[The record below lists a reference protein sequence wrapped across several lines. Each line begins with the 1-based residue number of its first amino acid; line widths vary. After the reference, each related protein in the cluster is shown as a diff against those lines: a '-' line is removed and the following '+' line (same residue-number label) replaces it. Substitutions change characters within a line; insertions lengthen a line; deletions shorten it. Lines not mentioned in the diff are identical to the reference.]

1 LPICA
6 LLPTL
11 VADARRAPEDIIG
24 INPTLDV
31 EQPVVVVAPKNAL
44 VVWLIAGSLSCHVN
58 KTSYDIESLAGVV
71 SAHLVDIRPEA
82 WVERIQR
89 LPIPIGLGGD
99 L

>member
-31 EQPVVVVAPKNAL
+31 EQPL